1 MSDDDSVA
9 DQLNDPIYHVSG
21 AGPDVGLDA
30 LIFVEPDAYTAY
42 TRSYYGVVVMVHD
55 PLSYPQANDKA
66 TFGQPGTD
74 VTIAVVP
81 TVLISQPAIR
91 GLSLADRQC
100 IFDDERVLRT
110 TTKYT
115 YHSCISECAVD
126 TILQTCDCL
135 PFYYM
140 DVGLKRFF
148 AGRRQCTLTDSICLR
163 DNRRKIDKELR
174 IDFDLI

>member
-30 LIFVEPDAYTAY
+30 VIFVEPDAYTAY

-55 PLSYPQANDKA
+55 PQSYPQANDKA

-74 VTIAVVP
+74 VTIAIVP

-100 IFDDERVLRT
+100 IFDDERLLRT

-126 TILQTCDCL
+126 TILQICDCL

-163 DNRRKIDKELR
+163 DNRRKIDKLVV
-174 IDFDLI
+174 DFDLI